1 MKGSVSIMQAQPRK
15 RAKKRNRR
23 AQRTTGIGKKPPV
36 AVCLRRQPIMPVFL
50 DAVDACTRS
59 GLMPD
64 HKIGIDSGI
73 DQEMKLWLDAPLF
86 KEALVDM
93 LRDAARHTHGNHG
106 ISVSIS
112 PDGMHFCRIAISY
125 LLKAGEDEAYDD
137 RFAHQN
143 YCNSRTQ
150 DIVSQHRASLGLRKD
165 NRKITI
171 DLCFPN

>member
-1 MKGSVSIMQAQPRK
+1 MSTEPRESRKKSNSPAKEKTSIR
-15 RAKKRNRR
+15 
-23 AQRTTGIGKKPPV
+23 KKPPV

-50 DAVDACTRS
+50 DAVDACMKS

-64 HKIGIDSGI
+64 HKIGVDSGI
-73 DQEMKLWLDAPLF
+73 DEDMKLWLDAPLF
-86 KEALVDM
+86 KEALVD
-93 LRDAARHTHGNHG
+93 LLQDAASHTQGSHGF
-106 ISVSIS
+106 SVSIS
-112 PDGMHFCRIAISY
+112 PTGMQYCRIRISY
-125 LLKAGEDEAYDD
+125 LLKAGENEAYDD

-165 NRKITI
+165 NKKITI

>member
-1 MKGSVSIMQAQPRK
+1 MQKRSRK
-15 RAKKRNRR
+15 TAHRNNRPARR
-23 AQRTTGIGKKPPV
+23 TMGNGKKPPV
-36 AVCLRRQPIMPVFL
+36 AVCLRRQAIMPVFL
-50 DAVDACTRS
+50 DAVDACTKS
-59 GLMPD
+59 GLMPA
-64 HKIGIDSGI
+64 HKIGVDSGI
-73 DQEMKLWLDAPLF
+73 DQELKLWLDAPLF
-86 KEALVDM
+86 KEALIDM
-93 LRDAARHTHGNHG
+93 LLDAARHTQGSHG

-137 RFAHQN
+137 RFARQN

-150 DIVSQHRASLGLRKD
+150 DIVSQHRASLGVRKD